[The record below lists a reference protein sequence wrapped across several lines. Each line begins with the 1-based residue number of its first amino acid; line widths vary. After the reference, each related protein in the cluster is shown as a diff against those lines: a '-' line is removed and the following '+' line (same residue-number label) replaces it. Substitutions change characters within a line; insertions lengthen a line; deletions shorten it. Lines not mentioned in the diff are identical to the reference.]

1 MNNEII
7 KEIEKKGFKYRMSE
21 NSLFLNFS
29 SDRIDEN
36 RKFYIDYELKNIEL
50 NDIRGFKESDL
61 KCLKDLYVEGLNIV
75 ARIDDFSELKYHKEL
90 KYLIFDNSPSE
101 EFDLLL
107 FPKLEEL
114 GLEWNRSFKNLY
126 LHKTLKYLL
135 LSKYKTKTKDLQEV
149 SKITQLE
156 ALRIRQSSIVS
167 LSGLASLKKLR
178 WLSLPYN
185 LSLSNFESTD
195 KVMENLICLH
205 IERCVK
211 LTIENLPVMP
221 NLKELFYINNGKVA
235 SLKPLLSKTPNL
247 EILDLQQSVVEEQ
260 DVSYLLSLPKLK
272 RIYYPEKK
280 WHKYSS
286 DDLNE
291 RISRK

>member
-1 MNNEII
+1 MNKEIVT
-7 KEIEKKGFKYRMSE
+7 EIEKKGFKHRMFE
-21 NSLFLNFS
+21 NTLYLNFS
-29 SDRIDEN
+29 SDRLDEN
-36 RKFYIDYELKNIEL
+36 REFYISYGLKNIEL
-50 NDIRGFKESDL
+50 NDIRGFKECDL
-61 KCLKDLYVEGLNIV
+61 KCLKDLYVEGLHIV
-75 ARIDDFSELKYHKEL
+75 ARIDDFSELKSHREL
-90 KYLIFDNSPSE
+90 KYLSFDNSPTE
-101 EFDLLL
+101 EFDLML
-107 FPKLEEL
+107 FPNLEEL
-114 GLEWNRSFKNLY
+114 KLDWTRSIKNLY
-126 LHKTLKYLL
+126 SHKNIKYLWL
-135 LSKYKTKTKDLQEV
+135 FKYKTKTKDLQEI
-149 SKITQLE
+149 SNMTQLE
-156 ALRIRQSSIVS
+156 ALKIGQSSIVS

-235 SLKPLLSKTPNL
+235 SLKLLLSKTPNL

-286 DDLNE
+286 EDLNE